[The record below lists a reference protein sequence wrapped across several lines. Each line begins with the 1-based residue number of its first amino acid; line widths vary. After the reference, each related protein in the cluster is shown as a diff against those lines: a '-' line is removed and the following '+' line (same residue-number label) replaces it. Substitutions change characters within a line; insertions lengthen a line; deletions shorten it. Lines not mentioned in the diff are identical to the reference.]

1 MIQFQFGEQEIE
13 ILIKLGLAVLF
24 GLIIGLERRAQ
35 NYGLG
40 SRTAMLVCAGA
51 CLFTIGSLNVLGVD
65 SDGGNIGRI
74 AQGLATG
81 VGFIGAAI
89 IWRQQNNPMM
99 LHGLTSAVTVWVLT
113 AIGFALGVG
122 QYFAAALVTVL
133 VLVILLIRHFKSII
147 G

>member
-1 MIQFQFGEQEIE
+1 MIQFQFGELEIE
-13 ILIKLGLAVLF
+13 ILIKIGLAILF
-24 GLIIGLERRAQ
+24 GLVIGLERRAQ

-51 CLFTIGSLNVLGVD
+51 CLFTIGSITTLGGD
-65 SDGGNIGRI
+65 NIGRI

-122 QYFAAALVTVL
+122 QYFAALLVTIL
-133 VLVILLIRHFKSII
+133 VLIILLIRHFKTRL